1 MKTTPKS
8 TLKPKRTR
16 VNRTRVNP
24 VAVIEIGSA
33 SVRMII
39 GQVDEQ
45 RQLHI
50 LDKPE
55 QNVSLGADCFKTGS
69 IGSETMTECIRALN
83 TFKIILAENGVPLL
97 PSSLLVVATNAVREA
112 ANREAFLDRVFIATG
127 LEVRVLDAQDTGRCM
142 FLSILPYIDRKPFGS
157 NGAVLC
163 VEMGAGGTDVL
174 AVEKGRVR
182 FFQSHHFGALRLVQQ
197 DEGLGLESVQFR
209 EIMDTQVG
217 RMVEQVHGP
226 LQGVRKRSEL
236 MLSGGLI
243 RDAMRALRKE
253 WPTDGLLVVPT
264 TELEEFLQDALR
276 STPDQLVRNFRFSYQ
291 VAETL
296 APALMTYT
304 SLARRM
310 GRKTV
315 YVTNQGMREGLL
327 AELVGRNVNY
337 KVFHNQVIDAALAL
351 GRHYCFDEQHA
362 LLVTNLA
369 MQIAKVLST
378 RHTFSRSSLLVLH
391 VAGLL
396 HEIGLYVSNRSH
408 HLHSQYLIQ
417 NSDLFGLSEREK
429 TLAACVARYHRHVR
443 PTFSDPEFNGLDREE
458 RLLIA
463 KLIAILR
470 LADCFDRTHSRRVEK
485 AELELT
491 ETSLV
496 FRIPNVRDLS
506 LERLAVTHKGAFFTE
521 LFGLEIILKQ

>member
-174 AVEKGRVR
+174 AVEKGRCG
-182 FFQSHHFGALRLVQQ
+182 FPKPSFQRLAFSVQQ
-197 DEGLGLESVQFR
+197 DEARGESVQFR

-217 RMVEQVHGP
+217 RMVEQVHG
-226 LQGVRKRSEL
+226 
-236 MLSGGLI
+236 
-243 RDAMRALRKE
+243 
-253 WPTDGLLVVPT
+253 
-264 TELEEFLQDALR
+264 
-276 STPDQLVRNFRFSYQ
+276 
-291 VAETL
+291 L
-296 APALMTYT
+296 A
-304 SLARRM
+304 
-310 GRKTV
+310 GR
-315 YVTNQGMREGLL
+315 QE
-327 AELVGRNVNY
+327 
-337 KVFHNQVIDAALAL
+337 
-351 GRHYCFDEQHA
+351 
-362 LLVTNLA
+362 
-369 MQIAKVLST
+369 
-378 RHTFSRSSLLVLH
+378 
-391 VAGLL
+391 
-396 HEIGLYVSNRSH
+396 
-408 HLHSQYLIQ
+408 
-417 NSDLFGLSEREK
+417 
-429 TLAACVARYHRHVR
+429 
-443 PTFSDPEFNGLDREE
+443 DP
-458 RLLIA
+458 
-463 KLIAILR
+463 
-470 LADCFDRTHSRRVEK
+470 S
-485 AELELT
+485 
-491 ETSLV
+491 
-496 FRIPNVRDLS
+496 
-506 LERLAVTHKGAFFTE
+506 
-521 LFGLEIILKQ
+521 